1 MDQACQGRNEHRG
14 CEGQGGTEVFEIR
27 LVYAGRVFSE
37 EFGDHS
43 FALNLSLK
51 YRNRNSCHSKLVC

>member
-51 YRNRNSCHSKLVC
+51 